1 MELEYFRFLLA
12 LVFVLGLIGLL
23 AYLARRFGVG
33 AIRLSPA
40 FREQR
45 KRDGARLAIVDV
57 TNLDTRRRLVLIR
70 RDNVEHLLLI
80 SPNSETVVERNID
93 SGGSPAGIPEDG
105 DAPGTFRSLIG
116 TRGGRAE

>member
-40 FREQR
+40 FRERR
-45 KRDGARLAIVDV
+45 KRDGARLAVVDV
-57 TNLDTRRRLVLIR
+57 ANIDARRRLVLVR
-70 RDNVEHLLLI
+70 RDDVEHLLLI
-80 SPNSETVVERNID
+80 SQTSETVIERNID
-93 SGGSPAGIPEDG
+93 PRSRQAGTPSGGDR
-105 DAPGTFRSLIG
+105 PGTFRSLMGAHGDI
-116 TRGGRAE
+116 AE